1 MKDTSVQER
10 NHLFPSMRRSALLAS
25 CVLLAACATPKEP
38 VGPDRC
44 HPRPNGAQC
53 ITQAPR
59 ALSFLPVGTPVSVRV
74 DARCE
79 WNPTGVILERGSR
92 YHLAITNVVEE
103 WIRGPR
109 ILSVSGKYV
118 QRWAR
123 ASDFPMYALVGA
135 QGREE
140 RTFFATAPD
149 TTFTAASGEELLF
162 FANDWPG
169 YYDNN
174 RGCVEVEIR
183 KLPP

>member
-1 MKDTSVQER
+1 MTHS
-10 NHLFPSMRRSALLAS
+10 PPPLLQRAA
-25 CVLLAACATPKEP
+25 VLACLVLAACASPKEP

-59 ALSFLPVGTPVSVRV
+59 PLSLLPVGTPVTVRV

-79 WNPTGVILERGSR
+79 WNPTGVIVERGSR
-92 YHLAITNVVEE
+92 YRLAVTNVVED

-123 ASDFPMYALVGA
+123 ASEFPMYTLVAA
-135 QGREE
+135 QGRDE
-140 RTFFATAPD
+140 RTYFAAGPE
-149 TTFTAASGEELLF
+149 TTFTAASGDELLF

-169 YYDNN
+169 YYDSN